1 MSMAHLS
8 DAIVVFGVTGD
19 LAYKE
24 IFPALYGIFR
34 DEGLSVPVIGVARSD
49 WTVDQL
55 RARVRD
61 SVLDRGGD
69 EGEAL
74 DELARQLRFVRGD
87 YGQGESYTRI
97 HEALAGARRPLF
109 YMAIPP
115 SVFSVALKGLAGSA
129 CRQGARVV
137 VEKPFGRDLNSAKEL
152 NRILHAYFAEADI
165 FRIDHYLGKE
175 PVQNIAYTRF
185 ANSVF
190 EPICDRHHVRSIQI
204 TMAEQF
210 GVKERGGFYEE
221 AGAIRDV
228 IQNHLLEVLAFVT
241 MDPPTGG
248 DPDAL
253 RSEKSRLLKAVRPL
267 VPENVVRGQYEGY
280 RSAPR
285 VAPDSTVETYAAVK
299 LSIDNWRWAG
309 VPIYIRTGKAMPL
322 TSTEVFMEF
331 RLPPRNVFGEKVA
344 PSRSYIRT
352 RISPD
357 VVIALGLR
365 VKAPGEGMT
374 GRDAELTLTSRPGD
388 LHPPYQ
394 RLLADAVHGNQELFA
409 REEAVEACWRIVD
422 PVLGDATPLHY
433 YKSGEWGPLEAEALI
448 GRDGPWRNPAAGLP

>member
-1 MSMAHLS
+1 MRAAHRS

-24 IFPALYGIFR
+24 IFPALHGIFR
-34 DEGLSVPVIGVARSD
+34 DEGVSLPVVGVARSD
-49 WTVDQL
+49 WTIERL
-55 RARVRD
+55 TARARE
-61 SVLDRGGD
+61 SALARGGEED
-69 EGEAL
+69 EAL
-74 DELARQLRFVRGD
+74 AGLSRRLRFVRGD
-87 YGQGESYTRI
+87 YGEDETYAKI
-97 HEALAGARRPLF
+97 HEALEGARRPLF

-115 SVFSVALKGLAGSA
+115 SVFPVALKGLAGSE
-129 CRQGARVV
+129 CRRGARVV
-137 VEKPFGRDLNSAKEL
+137 VEKPFGRDLNSALEL
-152 NRILHAYFAEADI
+152 NRILHAYFDEADI

-204 TMAEQF
+204 TMAEEF

-267 VPENVVRGQYEGY
+267 REENVVRGQYEGY
-280 RSAPR
+280 RSAPQ
-285 VAPDSTVETYAAVK
+285 VAPDSNVETYAAVK

-365 VKAPGEGMT
+365 VKVPGVGMT

-394 RLLADAVHGNQELFA
+394 RLLTDAIHGNQELFA
-409 REEAVEACWRIVD
+409 RQEAVEACWRIVD
-422 PVLGDATPLHY
+422 PILGDVTPLHH
-433 YKSGEWGPLEAEALI
+433 YKRGEWGPKEADMLI
-448 GRDGPWRNPAAGLP
+448 GRDGPWRDPGVASA

>member
-1 MSMAHLS
+1 MSAAHRS

-24 IFPALYGIFR
+24 ILPGLHGIFR
-34 DEGLSVPVIGVARSD
+34 DEGVSLPVVGVARSN
-49 WTVDQL
+49 WTIERL
-55 RARVRD
+55 TARARD
-61 SVLDRGGD
+61 SVLARGGEED
-69 EGEAL
+69 DAFA
-74 DELARQLRFVRGD
+74 ELARQLRFVRGD
-87 YGQGESYTRI
+87 YGEDETYAKIR
-97 HEALAGARRPLF
+97 EALGGARRPLF

-115 SVFSVALKGLAGSA
+115 SVFPVALKGLAGSE
-129 CRQGARVV
+129 CKRGARVV
-137 VEKPFGRDLNSAKEL
+137 VEKPFGRDLKSALEL
-152 NRILHAYFAEADI
+152 SRILHAYFGEADI

-185 ANSVF
+185 ANSIF

-204 TMAEQF
+204 TMAEKF

-253 RSEKSRLLKAVRPL
+253 RSEKSRLLKAVRPIQ
-267 VPENVVRGQYEGY
+267 PQNVVRGQYEGY

-309 VPIYIRTGKAMPL
+309 VPIYIRTGKAMPV

-331 RLPPRNVFGEKVA
+331 RLPPRNVFGEKA
-344 PSRSYIRT
+344 ARSRSYIRT

-365 VKAPGEGMT
+365 VKAPGVGMS
-374 GRDAELTLTSRPGD
+374 GRNDELTLTSRPGD
-388 LHPPYQ
+388 VNPPYQ
-394 RLLADAVHGNQELFA
+394 RLLTDAIHGNQELFA

-433 YKSGEWGPLEAEALI
+433 YKQGEWGPVEADALI
-448 GRDGPWRNPAAGLP
+448 RGDGPWRDPAAASS